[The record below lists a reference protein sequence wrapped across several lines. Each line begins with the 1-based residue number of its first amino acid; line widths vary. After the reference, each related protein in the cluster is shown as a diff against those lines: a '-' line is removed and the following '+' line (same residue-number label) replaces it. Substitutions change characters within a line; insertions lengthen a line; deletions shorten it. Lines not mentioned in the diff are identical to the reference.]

1 MKVKSPKGKTGTWS
15 VHAWIESQEKKRQE
29 NKRKETK
36 DPSLQNQ
43 ACYRHHGL
51 KSDLLG
57 EERMFLPQLSIR
69 FVKSKMALVASLLM
83 LALDQISFGPGPG
96 AT

>member
-1 MKVKSPKGKTGTWS
+1 MDRIAGKEETRK
-15 VHAWIESQEKKRQE
+15 QETR
-29 NKRKETK
+29 NKRSILAK
-36 DPSLQNQ
+36 PSLLS
-43 ACYRHHGL
+43 APPGDGL